1 MISPLF
7 TTIVLVAGFIWVY
20 MKMSSRNPDKNIE
33 DFLEKERLSNSVRK
47 QPLDNLDYINVNID
61 DFVIPEDAMNERVN
75 DLYDSI
81 KLLSESK
88 IVNFTGVTNTE
99 LKLTYGVANLNTLT
113 EYDQNFTTLC
123 RSIYDLAIELNNQGF
138 KSEAEAI
145 LSKGIE
151 YGTDISG
158 NYLMLADLYIERGS
172 AASILNL
179 IKSADNIRSLTK
191 ESTIEKLK
199 EKLSSNNGVLVND
212 DDGSV
217 SYQNP
222 GNILPED
229 ILDILETVPYK
240 SDDQKQ

>member
-61 DFVIPEDAMNERVN
+61 DFVIPVDAMNERVN

>member
-61 DFVIPEDAMNERVN
+61 DFVIPEAAMNERVN

-81 KLLSESK
+81 KLLSKSK

-123 RSIYDLAIELNNQGF
+123 RSTYDLAIELNNQGF

>member
-61 DFVIPEDAMNERVN
+61 DFVIPETAMNERVN